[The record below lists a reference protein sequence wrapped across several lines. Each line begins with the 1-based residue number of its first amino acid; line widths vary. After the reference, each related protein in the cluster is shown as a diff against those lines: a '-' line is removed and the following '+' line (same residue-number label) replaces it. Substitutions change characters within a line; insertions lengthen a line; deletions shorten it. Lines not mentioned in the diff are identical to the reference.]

1 MKHLLIVL
9 FCLFG
14 TVCLHAQDSL
24 SQSRDFSDQHLT
36 SGEPEIYVFDNV
48 EYTFTPN
55 GLGFTIT
62 RIENGQE
69 ITYGQL
75 HQTTDDGYFM
85 LSTADE
91 EEAAFGRFD
100 EEGNFRAL
108 RFDQESDTVIEEH
121 FEIQNPVE
129 RRNQQRI
136 SRDTI
141 NQ

>member
-1 MKHLLIVL
+1 MRHLLVL
-9 FCLFG
+9 CCLLG
-14 TVCLHAQDSL
+14 AVSSQAQDSL
-24 SQSRDFSDQHLT
+24 SDTRDFSDQHLT
-36 SGEPEIYVFDNV
+36 YGQPEIYVFDNA

-62 RIENGQE
+62 RIQNGQE
-69 ITYGQL
+69 IEYGQL

-85 LSTADE
+85 LSTQDE

-100 EEGNFRAL
+100 EKGNFRAL
-108 RFDQESDTVIEEH
+108 RYDQESDTVIEEH

-136 SRDTI
+136 SRDTL
-141 NQ
+141 N

>member
-1 MKHLLIVL
+1 MRHLLVL
-9 FCLFG
+9 CCLLG
-14 TVCLHAQDSL
+14 AVSSQAQDSL
-24 SQSRDFSDQHLT
+24 SDTRDFSDQHLT
-36 SGEPEIYVFDNV
+36 SGQPEIYVFDNA

-62 RIENGQE
+62 RIQNGQE
-69 ITYGQL
+69 IEYGQL

-85 LSTADE
+85 LSTQDE

-100 EEGNFRAL
+100 ENGNFRAL
-108 RFDQESDTVIEEH
+108 RYDQESDTVIEEH

-136 SRDTI
+136 SRDTL
-141 NQ
+141 N

>member
-1 MKHLLIVL
+1 MKHLLIM

-14 TVCLHAQDSL
+14 AVSGFAQDSL
-24 SQSRDFSDQHLT
+24 SGNKGFSDEHLA
-36 SGEPEIYVFDNV
+36 SGQPEIYVFDNV

-69 ITYGQL
+69 IEYGQL

-85 LSTADE
+85 LSTKDE

-100 EEGNFRAL
+100 ENGNFRAL
-108 RFDQESDTVIEEH
+108 RYDQESDTVLEEH
-121 FEIQNPVE
+121 YEIQNPVE
-129 RRNQQRI
+129 RRDQQRV
-136 SRDTI
+136 SRDTL
-141 NQ
+141 N

>member
-1 MKHLLIVL
+1 MKYLLIL
-9 FCLFG
+9 FCLTG
-14 TVCLHAQDSL
+14 ALSIYAQDSL
-24 SQSRDFSDQHLT
+24 SGNREFSDQHLA
-36 SGEPEIYVFDNV
+36 SGQPELYVFDNV

-55 GLGFTIT
+55 GLGFNIT

-69 ITYGQL
+69 IEYGQL

-85 LSTADE
+85 LSTEDE

-108 RFDQESDTVIEEH
+108 RYDQETDTVIEEH

-129 RRNQQRI
+129 RHNQQRI

-141 NQ
+141 N